1 MIKNSLLIV
10 ILLLV
15 VSSCNKSFD
24 TVEETFTYIQNEDN
38 GYAKTKKIN
47 GIDINLTYKPS
58 DLIAG
63 QEFSNNHYSE
73 AKKDSL
79 KKVYNKYLYFVLS
92 LSKNNKEIF
101 SSFPQSREQLNSI
114 QNTLTFEMNKKVSL
128 VNSNKD
134 TIPLIDFNSP
144 RTYGMAKST
153 NVLFVFE
160 RNELV
165 ENSDEFYF
173 NLQDI
178 GLETGDVK
186 FKFDETIKKQLHI
199 NF

>member
-1 MIKNSLLIV
+1 MVKNSLLIV

-24 TVEETFTYIQNEDN
+24 TVEDAYSYIQNEDN
-38 GYAKTKKIN
+38 GYTKTKKIN

-58 DLIAG
+58 ELIAG
-63 QEFSNNHYSE
+63 QEFSNNNYSE

-79 KKVYNKYLYFVLS
+79 KKEYNKYLYFVLS
-92 LSKNNKEIF
+92 LSKNNKEIL

-114 QNTLTFEMNKKVSL
+114 QNTLTFEMNQRASL
-128 VNSNKD
+128 VNSNRD

-144 RTYGMAKST
+144 RTYGMSKST
-153 NVLFVFE
+153 SVLFVFE
-160 RNELV
+160 RNKLV
-165 ENSDEFYF
+165 EDSDEFYF

-178 GLETGDVK
+178 GLETGDLK
-186 FKFDETIKKQLHI
+186 FKFDKTIKKQLHI